1 MTMFDSDFAT
11 RRSFLQ
17 AAATVAA
24 GATLA
29 TSQGA
34 AQGGEADRTIR
45 LGMVGVGSRGSHLL
59 RTMLLFPGVEIPA
72 VCDIV
77 PDRAARAQD
86 TVEKSTGKRPEAYTK
101 GDFDWQRLVERDD
114 LDAVLTATPW
124 NWHTPVAVGAMKA
137 GKYAGTEVPA
147 AGTVEE
153 CWELVRTSEKTGMP
167 CMMLENV
174 CYFQDALVLL
184 RMVREGVFG
193 DLLHAEGGYQHD
205 CRFLAFTDD
214 GRLTWRGEHSAKLNG
229 NLYPTHPIG
238 PIAQWMDINRGDR
251 FTRLSSVST
260 KPVGLKRYAAEK
272 FGPDHPLAR
281 RDYAQGDVN
290 TCLLQTEKGR
300 TVTLYYDCN
309 TPRPYDLIFR
319 LQGAKG
325 IHHGGAAGEIYLEGT
340 SPKAHT
346 YEPFAPY
353 MDQYAHPLWTALE
366 EQARQYGGHG
376 GSDYVTIYEFLKAI
390 RNRTPFPQDVYDAAT
405 WSVITPLSIASVA
418 QKGAV
423 VDFPDFTRGKWKDRP
438 PVEVYGA

>member
-1 MTMFDSDFAT
+1 MSDSDFAT

-17 AAATVAA
+17 TAATVATA
-24 GATLA
+24 LA
-29 TSQGA
+29 ASQGA
-34 AQGGEADRTIR
+34 ARGAEPDGAIR
-45 LGMVGVGSRGSHLL
+45 IGMVGVGSRGSHLL
-59 RTMLLFPGVEIPA
+59 RTMLLFPNVEIPA

-86 TVEKSTGKRPEAYTK
+86 TVEKATGQRPEAYTK
-101 GDFDWQRLVERDD
+101 GDLDWQRLVARDD

-124 NWHTPVAVGAMKA
+124 NWHTPIAVGTMKA

-153 CWELVRTSEKTGMP
+153 CWELVRTSEATGMP

-174 CYFQDALVLL
+174 CYFQDALALL
-184 RMVREGVFG
+184 RMVREGIFG

-214 GRLTWRGEHSAKLNG
+214 GQLTWRGEHSANLNG

-260 KPVGLKRYAAEK
+260 KSAGLKQYAAEK

-319 LQGAKG
+319 LQGTKG
-325 IHHGGAAGEIYLEGT
+325 IHHGGAGGEIYLEGT

-353 MDQYAHPLWTALE
+353 MDRYAHPLWTALE
-366 EQARQYGGHG
+366 EQARQHGGHG

-418 QKGAV
+418 QNGAT
-423 VDFPDFTRGKWKDRP
+423 VDFPDFTRGKWKERS

>member
-1 MTMFDSDFAT
+1 MSDSDFAT

-17 AAATVAA
+17 TAATVAA

-29 TSQGA
+29 ASQGA
-34 AQGGEADRTIR
+34 ARGGEPGRTIR
-45 LGMVGVGSRGSHLL
+45 IGMVGVGSRGSHLL

-86 TVEKSTGKRPEAYTK
+86 TVEKANGKRPEAYTK
-101 GDFDWQRLVERDD
+101 GDLDWQRLVERDD

-124 NWHTPVAVGAMKA
+124 NWHTPIAVGAMKA

-153 CWELVRTSEKTGMP
+153 CWELVRTSEATGMP

-260 KPVGLKRYAAEK
+260 KSAGLKRYAAEK

-319 LQGAKG
+319 LQGTKG
-325 IHHGGAAGEIYLEGT
+325 IHHGGAGGEIYLEGT

-346 YEPFAPY
+346 YEPFATY

-376 GSDYVTIYEFLKAI
+376 GSDYVTVYEFLKAI

-418 QKGAV
+418 RNGAT
-423 VDFPDFTRGKWKDRP
+423 VDFPDFTQGKWKDRP